1 MAFRVSCKDK
11 GIYEHLESKNTLEEA
26 IARAREVI
34 DTSNKTNLAWFYN
47 ESVLITH
54 MPSRE
59 RVMELYR
66 KGFSRFA

>member
-1 MAFRVSCKDK
+1 MSFRVSCKDK
-11 GIYEHLESKNTLEEA
+11 GTYEYIESKDTLEEA

-34 DTSNKTNLAWFYN
+34 DVSNAQNIDWYWN